1 MSGEPSRSL
10 RKRSLAENSALTCVK
25 IERGSGGFSVGLPQ
39 GDSAAVGESFDGQIS
54 CWRRDE
60 RFGSNAIDP
69 GFKRAEPSPELLDLA
84 RGQSVYDLPAANGE
98 PLNNATT
105 TGVTPPQLRNDAW
118 EPFERAVD
126 VVAKEPTK
134 KATACLSWI
143 ELNRDALWPQTPQRE
158 GDPVPRLFREAR

>member
-10 RKRSLAENSALTCVK
+10 WKRSLAENSALTCVK

-39 GDSAAVGESFDGQIS
+39 GDSAAVGESSDGQIS
-54 CWRRDE
+54 CWK

-98 PLNNATT
+98 PLNNA
-105 TGVTPPQLRNDAW
+105 GPEMCR
-118 EPFERAVD
+118 
-126 VVAKEPTK
+126 
-134 KATACLSWI
+134 
-143 ELNRDALWPQTPQRE
+143 QR
-158 GDPVPRLFREAR
+158 GD